1 MKGPRGPVPTRPVF
15 VSAAASLPFSG
26 TAGVLNDNIGM
37 AETLDPVLPPKVQ
50 DRASKVLELACE
62 KERYLA
68 TAESCT
74 GGLLAA
80 LLTDVPGCSHIFE
93 RGFVVYSN
101 EAKCDLLGIAREK
114 VESCGAVSEDVAREM
129 ALGALRRSNAQIAVS
144 ITGYAGPPGKDDA
157 GEEGLVHFACAGS
170 DGLIDHREER
180 FGEVGRDGV
189 RIASLEVA
197 LEMLE
202 AALER

>member
-1 MKGPRGPVPTRPVF
+1 MKGPRGPVPTRLFF
-15 VSAAASLPFSG
+15 VPNGQKAVLAQEPPAFS
-26 TAGVLNDNIGM
+26 NDNIGM
-37 AETLDPVLPPKVQ
+37 AETLDPVLPPEVQ

-62 KERYLA
+62 KECFLA

-129 ALGALRRSNAQIAVS
+129 ALGALRRSNAHLAVS
-144 ITGYAGPPGKDDA
+144 ITGYAGPPGEDDD

-170 DGLIDHREER
+170 DGSIEHREEH

-202 AALER
+202 AALR

>member
-1 MKGPRGPVPTRPVF
+1 MDQSPRGPFFARARAERRRPEPLA
-15 VSAAASLPFSG
+15 VS
-26 TAGVLNDNIGM
+26 NDKSGM
-37 AETLDPVLPPKVQ
+37 AETLDPVLPPEVQ
-50 DRASKVLELACE
+50 DRACRVLELACE
-62 KERYLA
+62 KERFLA

-144 ITGYAGPPGKDDA
+144 ITGYAGPPGKQDD
-157 GEEGLVHFACAGS
+157 GEEGLVHFACAS
-170 DGLIDHREER
+170 NDGRVDHREEH

-202 AALER
+202 AALAR